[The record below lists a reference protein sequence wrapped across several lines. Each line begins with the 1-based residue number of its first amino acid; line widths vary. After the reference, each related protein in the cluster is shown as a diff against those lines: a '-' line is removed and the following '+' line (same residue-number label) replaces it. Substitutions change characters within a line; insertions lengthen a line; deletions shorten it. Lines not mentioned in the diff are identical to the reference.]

1 MTRLRHYM
9 DHNRLLQKWSN
20 YLGVNQTLYIINYL
34 DVIKTGARQRPPRFN
49 DKILLIL
56 GDENTGKS
64 ELFRD
69 MVDYIGSSNNIYH
82 RFDIDERDPAY
93 RSDVIE
99 WLNASGVEEVRDGIS
114 VISTLNSLDRIREG
128 LLPHCHI
135 IQLTHRFSRNPITH
149 SMQSDVLRT
158 MQGASGRL

>member
-1 MTRLRHYM
+1 MTRQTYYSEINLF
-9 DHNRLLQKWSN
+9 QKWSN

-34 DVIKTGARQRPPRFN
+34 DVLKTGARQRPPRFN

-56 GDENTGKS
+56 GDENTGKT

-69 MVDYIGSSNNIYH
+69 MIAYIESSNNTHH
-82 RFDIDERDPAY
+82 RFDTDARNTGY

-99 WLNASGVEEVRDGIS
+99 WLNATGVEEVRDGIS
-114 VISTLNSLDRIREG
+114 VIATLNSLVRIREG

-135 IQLTHRFSRNPITH
+135 IQLTHRFSRNPISH

-158 MQGASGRL
+158 MQGAGGRL